1 MKALGFGE
9 FLTVTPIPRYI
20 GKHSRLAKGDAT
32 KATVAL
38 ISYLAEAVK
47 VIGKGC
53 RNQRD
58 YFRLS
63 SCYSRYFSVARIRA

>member
-38 ISYLAEAVK
+38 IS
-47 VIGKGC
+47 IGKINK
-53 RNQRD
+53 RQ
-58 YFRLS
+58 
-63 SCYSRYFSVARIRA
+63 